1 MSFFYRSVAA
11 SFFPSILWHTNAPTV
26 HLTFDDGP
34 HPGATAI
41 VLDILKRRNL
51 KATFFLVGENVSRYP
66 DLVREIDGHG
76 HIVGNHS
83 LTHSSLLLKPSSWQS
98 RQIRDTNEV
107 IQKTIGKTPELFRP
121 PFGHF
126 DLRTIKA
133 AATHGLKTVMWDVD
147 SKDYSASG
155 SQSIVRKVC
164 RQTGPG
170 SIVLFHDNNSTL
182 VRIPE
187 YLNPILDNL
196 ERRNMSF
203 APLIL

>member
-11 SFFPSILWHTNAPTV
+11 SLFPSILWHSNDPTV

-34 HPGATAI
+34 HPTATLT

-51 KATFFLVGENVSRYP
+51 RATFFLLGENVNRYP
-66 DLVREIDGHG
+66 DLTREINDQGHS
-76 HIVGNHS
+76 IGNHS
-83 LTHSSLLLKPSSWQS
+83 LTHSSLLLRPSSWQS
-98 RQIRDTNEV
+98 HQIRDTNEV
-107 IQKTIGKTPELFRP
+107 IQKTIGRTPELFRP

-133 AATHGLKTVMWDVD
+133 ASTQGLKTVMWDVD
-147 SKDYSASG
+147 SRDYSASG
-155 SQSIVRKVC
+155 IQSIIQRVC
-164 RQTGPG
+164 RQTGRG

-182 VRIPE
+182 ARIPE
-187 YLNPILDNL
+187 YLNPILDILEQRNL
-196 ERRNMSF
+196 TF